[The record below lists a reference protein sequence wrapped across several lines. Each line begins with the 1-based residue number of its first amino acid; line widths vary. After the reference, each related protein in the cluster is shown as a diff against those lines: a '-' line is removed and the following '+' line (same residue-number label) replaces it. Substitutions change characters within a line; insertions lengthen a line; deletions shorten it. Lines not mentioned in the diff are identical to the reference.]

1 MALTRRSL
9 CLAAAMLPLV
19 LGTSFAEAAGDAV
32 KRLAV
37 QVSDKDPATF
47 TKALNVV
54 TNFAKNMSAS
64 GQMYEVEI
72 VTFNAGV
79 HLLRTDTSP
88 VMGRIKSISES
99 VPDVT
104 FSACSNTLAG
114 MTKKEG
120 KAPPLTKVARVVP
133 AGVRRLMELSAQG
146 YFVIRP

>member
-9 CLAAAMLPLV
+9 FLVAAMLPLAF
-19 LGTSFAEAAGDAV
+19 GTSFAEAAGDDV
-32 KRLAV
+32 RRLAV

-47 TKALNVV
+47 NKALNVV
-54 TNFAKNMSAS
+54 TNFAKDMSAS
-64 GQMYEVEI
+64 GQMYEIEV
-72 VTFNAGV
+72 VSFNAGL

-104 FSACSNTLAG
+104 FSACSNTIAG

-120 KAPPLTKVARVVP
+120 KAPPLTEVARVVP
-133 AGVRRLMELSAQG
+133 AGVTRLMELNALG